1 MPVHSPRRAA
11 AMGALLLAASALL
24 PSRAWAESRWGADYF
39 PNVPLITQ
47 DGKTV
52 RFYDDVLKGKMV
64 VVDMIYTHC
73 KYSCPL
79 ETAKLAQVQRLLGD
93 RVGKDIFFVSITL
106 DPERDT
112 PEVLKEYAQK
122 FRARAGWT
130 FLTGKKEDIKL
141 ISRKLGL
148 LSLDQAPVNRDGHT
162 PELMVGDVPTGQWMR
177 NSAVDNPRFLA
188 ATIAG
193 VMDGWRGY
201 RPTGSYAQ
209 ASEYHKSRGEY
220 LFSTRCSACHAI
232 GQGDGVGPDLRGVT
246 QARDRAWLVRFIARP
261 DKLLAEK
268 DPVATA
274 LFEKYRQVTMP
285 NLSLGPDDV
294 EALVAWLEQGDR
306 TRAAGAARSAATATL
321 SR

>member
-306 TRAAGAARSAATATL
+306 TRAAGAARSAATAKL

>member
-1 MPVHSPRRAA
+1 
-11 AMGALLLAASALL
+11 MGALLLAASALL
-24 PSRAWAESRWGADYF
+24 PSRARGESRWGADYF

-112 PEVLKEYAQK
+112 PEVLKAYAQK

-193 VMDGWRGY
+193 LMDGWRGY

-306 TRAAGAARSAATATL
+306 TRAAGAARSAATAKL